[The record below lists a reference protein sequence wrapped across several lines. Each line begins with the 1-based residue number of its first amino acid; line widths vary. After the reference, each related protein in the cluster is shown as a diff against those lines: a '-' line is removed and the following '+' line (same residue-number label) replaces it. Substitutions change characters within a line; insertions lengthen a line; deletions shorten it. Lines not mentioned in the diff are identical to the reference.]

1 MSYNIVRPGG
11 LTNKPGGKNEIIVE
25 QGEGLIVIMLVGP
38 KGSYKYS

>member
-25 QGEGLIVIMLVGP
+25 QGEGLNVIRLEGP
-38 KGSYKYS
+38 MGS